1 MLDVNRKGVTG
12 MLGARIAALRRQRKM
27 SQADLAEAL
36 RISPSAVGMY
46 EQGRREPSVEILI
59 ALSQELGVT
68 LDYLLSG
75 RPDTVRD
82 VVALHQLVEETCGK
96 GQNVTKEEM
105 VCHLLWALLE

>member
-1 MLDVNRKGVTG
+1 
-12 MLGARIAALRRQRKM
+12 MLGQRIASLRQSKGI
-27 SQADLAEAL
+27 SQAELAQRL
-36 RISPSAVGMY
+36 HISASAVGMY

-75 RPDTVRD
+75 KPDTVRD
-82 VVALHQLVEETCGK
+82 VLALHQLVEDTHAK
-96 GQNVTKEEM
+96 GQMATKEEM

>member
-1 MLDVNRKGVTG
+1 
-12 MLGARIAALRRQRKM
+12 MLGTRIASLRQGKGL
-27 SQADLAEAL
+27 SQAELARRL
-36 RISPSAVGMY
+36 HISASAVGMY

-59 ALSQELGVT
+59 ALSQELGVS

-96 GQNVTKEEM
+96 GQNATKEEM